1 VWDRRRCRD
10 RLAPLSPDEAGGQK
24 PEISEGAS
32 PEQRPV
38 ASANTDSFSAQ
49 QPKESIEHIERRL
62 FANSDQGI
70 GQRDQQLPRSVAVD
84 VGVGSSEITQCLL
97 HPVRAGLQKDP
108 LVSGAPAGGSNSQAD
123 FEGHVESR
131 RAAGQLNPAEV
142 MEGIAAHR
150 DQLEDAVQPPR
161 RSWDLERGSRAKPE
175 GAEAGDQRDEE
186 FLVAGS

>member
-1 VWDRRRCRD
+1 M
-10 RLAPLSPDEAGGQK
+10 
-24 PEISEGAS
+24 
-32 PEQRPV
+32 
-38 ASANTDSFSAQ
+38 
-49 QPKESIEHIERRL
+49 
-62 FANSDQGI
+62 
-70 GQRDQQLPRSVAVD
+70 
-84 VGVGSSEITQCLL
+84 
-97 HPVRAGLQKDP
+97 
-108 LVSGAPAGGSNSQAD
+108 SGAPAGGSNSQAD